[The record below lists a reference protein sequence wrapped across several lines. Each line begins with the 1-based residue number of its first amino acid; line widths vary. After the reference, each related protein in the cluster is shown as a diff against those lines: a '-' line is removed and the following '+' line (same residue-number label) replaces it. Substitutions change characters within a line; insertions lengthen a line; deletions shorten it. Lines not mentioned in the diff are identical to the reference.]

1 MTKAQKIIE
10 TLQANGFKAYIVGGV
25 VRDRLLD
32 KSLGDIDIA
41 TSAHPEDVM
50 RIFPKTIPIGLSHG
64 TVIVREDGESFEVTT
79 FRAEGEYEDYRRP
92 SDVEFHDSIEE
103 DLARRDFTI
112 NAMALKQDGTIID
125 PYGGKQDLLDGII
138 RAVGDP
144 FERFQEDPLRM
155 MRGIRFHSLLG
166 FTLHED
172 TLAALI
178 DRAHLLEKISVERI
192 REEFEKLLAGAH
204 AEVALKLLIDSGM
217 SKHLPHGPYSLD
229 KKEYDFDWKILYD
242 DVQRWSGFLL
252 RIKVADPYDWLKAW
266 RLPNQKRARV
276 DSIIRLVRSDIDFQ
290 SPVNLYMHGLESLE
304 AVHKVKAY
312 LGEKPH
318 VTIEEMRESFTR
330 LPIQERSE
338 LGIDGND
345 LKEICNR
352 KPGPWIASLLEQIE
366 QRVLEGSI
374 KNDPSEIKEWIT
386 KCHQLPEND

>member
-1 MTKAQKIIE
+1 MSMTKAQKIIE

-217 SKHLPHGPYSLD
+217 SKHLPHG
-229 KKEYDFDWKILYD
+229 
-242 DVQRWSGFLL
+242 V
-252 RIKVADPYDWLKAW
+252 
-266 RLPNQKRARV
+266 
-276 DSIIRLVRSDIDFQ
+276 LV
-290 SPVNLYMHGLESLE
+290 G
-304 AVHKVKAY
+304 
-312 LGEKPH
+312 
-318 VTIEEMRESFTR
+318 
-330 LPIQERSE
+330 QE
-338 LGIDGND
+338 G
-345 LKEICNR
+345 
-352 KPGPWIASLLEQIE
+352 
-366 QRVLEGSI
+366 V
-374 KNDPSEIKEWIT
+374 
-386 KCHQLPEND
+386 